1 MDSLQ
6 RNKWSYGGFSLMEL
20 MVVIAIIGALAAIG
34 MPALLSNRPA
44 KQARSAVNDYY
55 NALQSAKM
63 YAIRSGD
70 NCDVNVEADKF
81 KIECDAGTACPT
93 TSPCVTSKPEFGNAV
108 RFYRKGAPGAPTAP
122 FAPFTVTFNAVG
134 TANSTYLVI
143 GTNPAG
149 DYYLVGPLITGMIQR
164 QWWNGG
170 DYESY

>member
-63 YAIRSGD
+63 YAIRSGN
-70 NCDVNVEADKF
+70 NCDVNVDGRPNLRY
-81 KIECDAGTACPT
+81 ECDAGTACAA
-93 TSPCVTSKPEFGNAV
+93 SPCVTSKPEFGNSV
-108 RFYRKGAPGAPTAP
+108 RFFGYDTALQTPTEP
-122 FAPFTVTFNAVG
+122 FARFLYRFQCTRNRGIRVSGNRHQSGRRLLPGRTPDNRDDSAAVVERWR
-134 TANSTYLVI
+134 L
-143 GTNPAG
+143 
-149 DYYLVGPLITGMIQR
+149 
-164 QWWNGG
+164 
-170 DYESY
+170 